1 MSTVK
6 KTLLFVILFSLIWAA
21 GCTPKNDSVKGEF
34 DVSGV
39 IKEVDAERKAILVD
53 DPDKG
58 LIWITLPKNTE
69 TANLKP
75 DQTVAVWT
83 DGKIRESYPLQ
94 ATALNVELITP

>member
-1 MSTVK
+1 MYTVK
-6 KTLLFVILFSLIWAA
+6 KILLFAILFSFIWLA
-21 GCTPKNDSVKGEF
+21 GCIQKDDSVKGEY

-39 IKEVDAERKAILVD
+39 IKEVDADSKAILVD

-58 LIWITLPKNTE
+58 LIWITLPKNAENTNFE
-69 TANLKP
+69 P

-94 ATALNVELITP
+94 ATALNIELITP